1 MKTYIKVFFL
11 PFLIVFIFSG
21 CGAIKLS
28 KYDLTETYSEKQVLV
43 YDKTISLPTSSYI
56 SNMQFS
62 RTNKDEIAISLWDT
76 IKYDLS
82 QTDHFM
88 LIDLKNGKLKKD
100 IKLDK
105 TNTLYTSNFKYAED
119 GKKIYI

>member
-1 MKTYIKVFFL
+1 MKPYIKVFL
-11 PFLIVFIFSG
+11 SLLIVSVFCG
-21 CGAIKLS
+21 CSATKLS
-28 KYDLTETYSEKQVLV
+28 KYDLKEIYSEKQVLV

-62 RTNKDEIAISLWDT
+62 PTNKDEIAISLRDT
-76 IKYDLS
+76 RKYDLF

-88 LIDLKNGKLKKD
+88 LIDLKSGKLKKD

-119 GKKIYI
+119 SKKKYI

>member
-62 RTNKDEIAISLWDT
+62 RTNKDEIAISL
-76 IKYDLS
+76 
-82 QTDHFM
+82 
-88 LIDLKNGKLKKD
+88 
-100 IKLDK
+100 
-105 TNTLYTSNFKYAED
+105 
-119 GKKIYI
+119 